1 MSNSIW
7 LQFLISIPKYYAVSQ
22 TLSSKLAELKSQK
35 RNLMIGI
42 YFISF
47 PNPLNLNTI
56 P

>member
-7 LQFLISIPKYYAVSQ
+7 LQFLISIPKYYADSQ
-22 TLSSKLAELKSQK
+22 TLSPKLAELKSQK
-35 RNLMIGI
+35 RNLVIGF

-47 PNPLNLNTI
+47 PNSLNLNTI